1 MNDVMSKTYVSRLR
15 GFIDRKTTPPDLT
28 PDDGIKYW
36 QERLLLVIVFVGAI
50 LWEIWGQIYS

>member
-1 MNDVMSKTYVSRLR
+1 MNDVMSKTCAARLR
-15 GFIDRKTTPPDLT
+15 GFIDRRTTPIDLT